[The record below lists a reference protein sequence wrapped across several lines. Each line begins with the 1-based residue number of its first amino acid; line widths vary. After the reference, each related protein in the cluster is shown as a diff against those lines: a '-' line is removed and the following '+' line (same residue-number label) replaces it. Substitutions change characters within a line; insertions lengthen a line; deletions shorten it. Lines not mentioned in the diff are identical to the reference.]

1 MEESHWLAVME
12 WQEREV
18 NGFKYILK
26 KKFWLNLLD
35 KDKEETKN
43 DISVFG
49 FNK

>member
-1 MEESHWLAVME
+1 MEESHWLAVMKR
-12 WQEREV
+12 QEREV